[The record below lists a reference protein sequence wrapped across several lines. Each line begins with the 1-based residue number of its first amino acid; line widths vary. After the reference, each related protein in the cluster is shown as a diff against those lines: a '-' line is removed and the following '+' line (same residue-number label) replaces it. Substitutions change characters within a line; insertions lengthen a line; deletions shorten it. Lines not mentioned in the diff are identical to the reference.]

1 MEFPIAEDDLVQVEL
16 RRSGFVDWNY
26 LAGGG
31 DGLIEIAVGLVA
43 WVGNW
48 SVHWVV
54 FWGGWTLR
62 VWEIGEDDKVRL
74 IRKVRYRRKRHALAD
89 VERQLREGRAA
100 LERRI

>member
-1 MEFPIAEDDLVQVEL
+1 MEFPIADDGLVQVEL

-31 DGLIEIAVGLVA
+31 DGLIEIAVALVA
-43 WVGNW
+43 WMGNW
-48 SVHWVV
+48 IVHLVV

-62 VWEIGEDDKVRL
+62 VWEVGEDDKVRL

-89 VERQLREGRAA
+89 VERQLQEGRAA
-100 LERRI
+100 VERRT